1 MPNAPSDGAM
11 DGNFGKCDAATY
23 TDVEMTTDTLADPTD
38 DKATS
43 TLQVSWDLKA
53 CFAAR
58 SKSWST
64 GTVTIDIQVEPSGP
78 GGNSAQKLF
87 LTLT

>member
-1 MPNAPSDGAM
+1 
-11 DGNFGKCDAATY
+11 
-23 TDVEMTTDTLADPTD
+23 MTTDTLANSSDSKTL
-38 DKATS
+38 S
-43 TLQVSWDLKA
+43 TVQASWNLKA
-53 CFAAR
+53 CFTAQ
-58 SKSWST
+58 SKPWST